1 MPASRSRLANSR
13 ASGIAKRQF
22 LASTKGSSKWWQKK
36 STARYWAYMRLGRLR
51 RRSSRSR
58 SRRSASKPRWT
69 IWLQLSTR
77 IQQYGKR
84 WVMRSIPS
92 AVWRLTS
99 SFDQKPN
106 VNQND
111 KICWEVRLG
120 LMPYE
125 LAYDLQRKLVQA
137 RKEDAI
143 PDVLLL
149 CEHPHVITLGRNG
162 QPGNLLASNHLLA
175 QMNVEFHDTDRGGD
189 ITYHGPGQIVGY
201 PILDLAKHRRDV
213 RWYVNQLEE
222 VMIRGTGD
230 FGLRAKRVEGQHGVW
245 IDTGAST
252 TEEKLGALGV
262 HLSRWVTSH
271 GFAYNVST
279 DLRYFD
285 LIVPCGIAGKRATSL
300 ERALGRAVSA
310 QEIERCLIA
319 RFGEI
324 FERKI
329 DSVSLSKVQNI
340 LDGFQSSVPAAT
352 PDRDNVPVGAAKGS
366 EV

>member
-1 MPASRSRLANSR
+1 
-13 ASGIAKRQF
+13 
-22 LASTKGSSKWWQKK
+22 
-36 STARYWAYMRLGRLR
+36 
-51 RRSSRSR
+51 
-58 SRRSASKPRWT
+58 
-69 IWLQLSTR
+69 
-77 IQQYGKR
+77 
-84 WVMRSIPS
+84 MRSIPS

-106 VNQND
+106 VNQNE

-120 LMPYE
+120 LIPYE
-125 LAYDLQRKLVQA
+125 LAYDLQRKLVQG

-162 QPGNLLASNHLLA
+162 QPENLLASNHLLA
-175 QMNVEFHDTDRGGD
+175 QMNVEVRATDRGGD

-222 VMIRGTGD
+222 VMIRATAD
-230 FGLRAKRVEGQHGVW
+230 FGLGAKRVEGQHGVW
-245 IDTGAST
+245 IDTGAPA

-300 ERALGRAVSA
+300 ERALGRHLGTEEVRRNF
-310 QEIERCLIA
+310 ILH
-319 RFGEI
+319 FGEV
-324 FERKI
+324 FERTMI
-329 DSVSLSKVQNI
+329 SVSPSGLEQALAGEEFSAGAHVRERE
-340 LDGFQSSVPAAT
+340 SVPT
-352 PDRDNVPVGAAKGS
+352 GAAKGS
-366 EV
+366 EA